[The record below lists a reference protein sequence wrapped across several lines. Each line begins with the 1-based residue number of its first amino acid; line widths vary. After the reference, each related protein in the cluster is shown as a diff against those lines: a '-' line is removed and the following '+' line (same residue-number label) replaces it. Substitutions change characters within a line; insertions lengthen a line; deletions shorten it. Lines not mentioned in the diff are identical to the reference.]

1 LIGFAVQQTVAAM
14 ADVLARERVT
24 AVIKPMEAAEFLIVQ
39 PDQFKSERRPT
50 KQIKIKVRWYRQRTL
65 RRPFSATMKTSSTIL
80 KSESARPNEP
90 IKNWD

>member
-1 LIGFAVQQTVAAM
+1 VKGTIGNALFPVRHMIA
-14 ADVLARERVT
+14 

-65 RRPFSATMKTSSTIL
+65 RRPFSATMKTSINDIEERKRAAERAYKEL
-80 KSESARPNEP
+80 GLIA
-90 IKNWD
+90 